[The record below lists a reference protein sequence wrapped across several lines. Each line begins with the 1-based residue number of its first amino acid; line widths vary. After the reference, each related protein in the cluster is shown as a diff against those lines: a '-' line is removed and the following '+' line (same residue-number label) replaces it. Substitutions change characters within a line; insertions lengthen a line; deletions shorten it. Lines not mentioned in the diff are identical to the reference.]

1 MFFFFSLQ
9 TKKRKLGQKAVGIDI
24 ECLMVEHE
32 PDGRRWAPDWQRVI
46 GERCRVQELRAFAG
60 PKRAATPSFHLRR
73 ATNSSA
79 PHYRAAV
86 ADGAAAEYGTSRQ
99 SS

>member
-1 MFFFFSLQ
+1 
-9 TKKRKLGQKAVGIDI
+9 
-24 ECLMVEHE
+24 MVEYE

-46 GERCRVQELRAFAG
+46 GERCRDQELRAFAG
-60 PKRAATPSFHLRR
+60 PRIAAALSFRLRR

-86 ADGAAAEYGTSRQ
+86 ADGAAAEYGISRQ